1 MRGRAAS
8 SPSAEPCLGGLRS
21 ADAERCIQR
30 EQLRAY
36 KLLAEPR
43 VAQDLLKAP
52 FYYESQ
58 REGLGDEFLAEVSA
72 TYDRIQ
78 DNPLKYQV
86 LRSEVRRA
94 LCRRFPFGV
103 FFSVDVELV
112 SVLAVLH
119 IAKNPEEWK
128 RL

>member
-1 MRGRAAS
+1 MR
-8 SPSAEPCLGGLRS
+8 L
-21 ADAERCIQR
+21 
-30 EQLRAY
+30 Y
-36 KLLAEPR
+36 KLLADPR
-43 VAQDLLKAP
+43 VAQDLLKAR

-78 DNPLKYQV
+78 ANPLKYQV

-103 FFSVDVELV
+103 FFSVDTDLI

-119 IAKNPEEWK
+119 TAKSTEEWK
-128 RL
+128 TL

>member
-1 MRGRAAS
+1 MR
-8 SPSAEPCLGGLRS
+8 P
-21 ADAERCIQR
+21 
-30 EQLRAY
+30 Y
-36 KLLAEPR
+36 KLIAEPR
-43 VAQDLLKAP
+43 VAQDLLKGR

-78 DNPLKYQV
+78 GNPLKYQL

-103 FFSVDVELV
+103 FFSVDADLI
-112 SVLAVLH
+112 SVVAVLH
-119 IAKNPEEWK
+119 TAKNPEDWK
-128 RL
+128 KL

>member
-1 MRGRAAS
+1 MR
-8 SPSAEPCLGGLRS
+8 P
-21 ADAERCIQR
+21 
-30 EQLRAY
+30 Y

-43 VAQDLLKAP
+43 AAQDLLKAC

-78 DNPLKYQV
+78 GNPLKYQL

-103 FFSVDVELV
+103 FFSVDADLI
-112 SVLAVLH
+112 SVVAVLH
-119 IAKNPEEWK
+119 TAKNPEDWK
-128 RL
+128 KL